1 MDMRGVLDQF
11 HEKGRKLYIPVLVLV
26 LGIVLMLLP
35 GKEAAKDAA
44 PTEAV
49 PDAKQDLQENLEE
62 ILSLVKGA
70 GKVRV
75 LLTESEGAL
84 TQYQIDTDS
93 QINGES
99 SSTRQ
104 DTVLYTDNSRSESG
118 LVRQILPPVYRGAV
132 VICQGADSAQVRL
145 AMIQAVTSATGLST
159 NHITV
164 LKMK

>member
-11 HEKGRKLYIPVLVLV
+11 REKGRKLYIPVLVLA

-44 PTEAV
+44 PTEAM